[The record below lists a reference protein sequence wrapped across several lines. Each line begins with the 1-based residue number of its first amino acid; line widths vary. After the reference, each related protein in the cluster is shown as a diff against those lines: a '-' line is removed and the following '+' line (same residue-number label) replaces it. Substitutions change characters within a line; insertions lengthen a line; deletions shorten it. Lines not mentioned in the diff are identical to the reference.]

1 MLCPKV
7 SLELV
12 KAFRSLGTKE
22 EEGNF
27 LPNHILKHWFI
38 LGLCLYSIARNSSRG
53 VFQVRI
59 QPGDTHSSH
68 SDCDFCSKSVQCGRT
83 LVPSLIHIRFS
94 SLALKAAQGS
104 TRDHDE
110 VRPGYQEC
118 PIFQFPL
125 VKHTNKFFFPFT
137 FNISRKH
144 KSCNASNNRHLQIW
158 QAGMISLDNLE
169 FSKWRTRHLA
179 ITKIQLAQ

>member
-27 LPNHILKHWFI
+27 LSKHILKHWFI
-38 LGLCLYSIARNSSRG
+38 LGLCLYCIARNSSRG

-59 QPGDTHSSH
+59 QPRDTHSSH

-94 SLALKAAQGS
+94 SLALKAAQGTMMKLDQDIKNS
-104 TRDHDE
+104 PFFHLFACKAYKQIFFHLLLTFLECISHAMLHKTCTCKFDR
-110 VRPGYQEC
+110 QE
-118 PIFQFPL
+118 
-125 VKHTNKFFFPFT
+125 
-137 FNISRKH
+137 
-144 KSCNASNNRHLQIW
+144 
-158 QAGMISLDNLE
+158 
-169 FSKWRTRHLA
+169 
-179 ITKIQLAQ
+179 